1 MTELGALR
9 RAVAAAEEHRALLGA
24 DATADDRRAA
34 YDRLV
39 KARQAVDAKVRAFAE
54 RGFAK
59 QLAALD
65 PDVPLVLMPVRLE
78 TRLRS
83 GGGATDTPG
92 AHGAPATGRR
102 APGRTARRRGT
113 SAHEAHRHRA
123 AAATDGTPPD
133 TLLVRIFP
141 DDIHVDS
148 HEPLPT
154 DGEVEEGRRYWRTVW
169 HAGRTENAAG
179 DHARLLLAAWGQ
191 LTGTLGAERA
201 RWLVRLL
208 TPLSDTRPQAPVPG
222 DDPLPDPDWPTPQ
235 VRGRGWNRA
244 ATASTLPDQFVV
256 RAYQDDVLVGEA
268 PGKPV
273 PDVVQMGPDPDA
285 VPPSSGLPLD
295 PGLRWLTEYAEAEA
309 QGLAV
314 TVPLR
319 ADLGY
324 DPAKVP
330 LLTRVVAFGVSASLT
345 PEASADR
352 LTQLLS
358 GRDGDGQAAFV
369 PQGTPTNLLAG
380 GENPPPVPPDIDRLL
395 GATPAAPPDPW
406 ANSART
412 AAALG
417 LPAGPLAA
425 LPGADEP
432 EQADARAL
440 QIALWSATGDF
451 YLDELLESDQ
461 GTAELPVD
469 RSWLR
474 HHYIEHV
481 RARGPLPVLRVGR
494 QPYGLLPVTPTAR
507 WQPDALEP
515 SGLTGLHRVLG
526 ILRPFWEV
534 GVGTLPRVGGPDQ
547 LDDPLQLPK
556 PERDVLRALG
566 LAPVSQTVS
575 VRSVQGGM
583 LACFKDIGL
592 GLAGL
597 DFTTTGFCM
606 GNTPEDVQSRA
617 LDTALGITYR
627 PKISHHVN
635 GAATRLWLP
644 TVEPNLPPGQDPA
657 GAVADFLKQ
666 AVTRFDLSKLI
677 VDQEART
684 LLEALLKHTAN
695 LEYGRAASGVKDPED
710 ALARSPFAQVLF
722 NPAKLLS
729 TVAEAGLKPKPFTLG
744 AIMQLPTPPTTT
756 SESTPPPASPVT
768 PPGPTAA
775 HAARPG
781 IAPGQAAASAP
792 AIYQTILDT
801 RAAMAGQV
809 LTAAT
814 KNRGVLTLLG
824 TERPWSI
831 RLAEIDAALQYL
843 AGRVTN
849 DWAHRTDPFTP
860 LERLLGECL
869 DLVSHR
875 LDAWIGSLA
884 TARLAALRERRPT
897 GVQLGAYGWVE
908 DLSAR
913 AAPASKGWVLA
924 PSIPQATTAAILR
937 SGALS
942 HPTDPGAFA
951 VDLSSRRM
959 RVAMTVL
966 DGVAQG
972 QPFGALLGYRLER
985 RLHEAGEAPGSTL
998 VLDRFVAPLRATWSV
1013 QGVQHPGPGAQEFI
1027 GAHDVTDGARL
1038 AEVAD
1043 GDIITY
1049 LRANSGDPQ
1058 MTGPEEQA
1066 LVGIFAALRD
1076 DLDAVGDL
1084 LLAESVHQLTQGN
1097 PDRAGATL
1105 ESLAAGGQPPPR
1117 PQVLDTPRRGI
1128 AVGHRV
1134 LVVVPKGAPRAAGW
1148 DSAQQTA
1155 RPRAAAEPR
1164 LDTWAGHQLGT
1175 TDRIRLRAAWLRP
1188 GQQDVPGATTVT
1200 EHAWPLT
1207 GQCAL
1212 DVVALAAGRR
1222 LRTALTTALL
1232 PERPSNVPADAL
1244 PVPRTDRDPSWPA
1257 GTLDLLQVEAL
1268 GAAVAGV
1275 LTTGRPGTA
1284 ADLSHAYAAPPPTAD
1299 PELHT
1304 RAEQAR
1310 AGLQAA
1316 VTARNLDALAAF
1328 GTTGPPAVSDAE
1340 RAEQLAAALR
1350 EAQARIAAADAA
1362 TAPAGPAADLAV
1374 LEAVFGAGFR
1384 AVCLV
1389 APPDPATLDAS
1400 FGTGLDRGGDSLL
1413 VPGDWVDL
1421 TGTVRPGT
1429 GALADLM
1436 LHTGAAATGIGHTL
1450 RIGQMPFAPNDHWV
1464 GAPRTPADEEKPA
1477 TGLVV
1482 HGPAQSLASGSFAVL
1497 VVDAWSD
1504 LIPAQTHTAGAT
1516 FHFDA
1521 PGARAPQAVLLAVP
1535 PAVGQPWTPDVL
1547 ADTLAEALALARLR
1561 LVDLAALGWLGRY
1574 LPAAYLPESAMGT
1587 APSVFMKDLML
1598 RSDLGAIMT
1607 KLIGKE
1613 S

>member
-9 RAVAAAEEHRALLGA
+9 RAVATAEEHRALLGA

-34 YDRLV
+34 YDRLA
-39 KARQAVDAKVRAFAE
+39 KARRAVDARVRAFVE

-65 PDVPLVLMPVRLE
+65 PHVPLVLMPVRLE
-78 TRLRS
+78 TRLRH
-83 GGGATDTPG
+83 GGGGTDTPG
-92 AHGAPATGRR
+92 AHGA
-102 APGRTARRRGT
+102 
-113 SAHEAHRHRA
+113 HRHRA
-123 AAATDGTPPD
+123 GAAADGTTPD

-179 DHARLLLAAWGQ
+179 DRARLLLAAWGQ

-201 RWLVRLL
+201 RWLVRQL

-222 DDPLPDPDWPTPQ
+222 TDTLPDPDWPTVP

-256 RAYQDDVLVGEA
+256 RAYQQDVLVGEA
-268 PGKPV
+268 TGKPV
-273 PDVVQMGPDPDA
+273 PDVVQTGPDPDA

-295 PGLRWLTEYAEAEA
+295 PGLRWLTEYAVAEAE
-309 QGLAV
+309 GLAV
-314 TVPLR
+314 SVPLR
-319 ADLGY
+319 TELGY
-324 DPAKVP
+324 DPNKVP

-380 GENPPPVPPDIDRLL
+380 DENPPPPPPDVDRLL
-395 GATPAAPPDPW
+395 GATPAAAPDPW

-417 LPAGPLAA
+417 LPAGSLEA
-425 LPGADEP
+425 LPGGDEP

-451 YLDELLESDQ
+451 YLDELLQSDQ

-474 HHYIEHV
+474 HHHIEHV

-494 QPYGLLPVTPTAR
+494 QPYGLLPVTATAR

-526 ILRPFWEV
+526 VLRPFWEV

-547 LDDPLQLPK
+547 PEDPLQLPK

-566 LAPVSQTVS
+566 MAPVSRTVS

-606 GNTPEDVQSRA
+606 GGTPEDVQSRA
-617 LDTALGITYR
+617 LDTALGIAYR

-644 TVEPNLPPGQDPA
+644 TVEPNLPSGQDPVA
-657 GAVADFLKQ
+657 ALADFLNQ
-666 AVTRFDLSKLI
+666 AVTRFDMSKLI

-729 TVAEAGLKPKPFTLG
+729 TVAEAGLKTKPFTLG
-744 AIMQLPTPPTTT
+744 TIMQLPTPSSRPAA
-756 SESTPPPASPVT
+756 PPVAPPA
-768 PPGPTAA
+768 PTAA
-775 HAARPG
+775 HTVRAVA
-781 IAPGQAAASAP
+781 APGRDADLAP
-792 AIYQTILDT
+792 TILQTILDT
-801 RAAMAGQV
+801 RAAMADQV
-809 LTAAT
+809 LTAVT

-884 TARLAALRERRPT
+884 NARLAALRERRPT

-908 DLSAR
+908 NLSAR
-913 AAPASKGWVLA
+913 TGPVSKGWVLA

-998 VLDRFVAPLRATWSV
+998 VLDRFVAPLRAKWSV
-1013 QGVQHPGPGAQEFI
+1013 QGVQHPGTGAQEFI

-1043 GDIITY
+1043 GDVITY

-1066 LVGIFAALRD
+1066 VVDILAALRD

-1134 LVVVPKGAPRAAGW
+1134 LVVVPDAAPRAAGW
-1148 DSAQQTA
+1148 DSAQQAA

-1188 GQQDVPGATTVT
+1188 GQQYVPGATTVT

-1212 DVVALAAGRR
+1212 DVVALAAGSR

-1244 PVPRTDRDPSWPA
+1244 PVPRTDRNPNWPA
-1257 GTLDLLQVEAL
+1257 TTLDILQVEAL

-1284 ADLSHAYAAPPPTAD
+1284 ADLAHAYTAPPPAAD
-1299 PELHT
+1299 PELHG
-1304 RAEQAR
+1304 RAVKAR
-1310 AGLQAA
+1310 ADLQAA
-1316 VTARNLDALAAF
+1316 VTGRDLDALAAF
-1328 GTTGPPAVSDAE
+1328 GTTGPPAGTDAE

-1350 EAQARIAAADAA
+1350 EAQGRIAAADAVA
-1362 TAPAGPAADLAV
+1362 SPAGPPAGPVADIAV

-1384 AVCLV
+1384 AVGLV
-1389 APPDPATLDAS
+1389 TPPDPTTLDAS
-1400 FGTGLDRGGDSLL
+1400 FGTGLDRGGDALL

-1429 GALADLM
+1429 GALADLV

-1450 RIGQMPFAPNDHWV
+1450 RIGQMPFAPNDRWV
-1464 GAPRTPADEEKPA
+1464 GAARTPADEEKPA

-1504 LIPAQTHTAGAT
+1504 LIPAQAHTAGAT

-1521 PGARAPQAVLLAVP
+1521 PGTRAPQAVLLAVP
-1535 PAVGQPWTPDVL
+1535 PTVGQPWTPDVL
-1547 ADTLAEALALARLR
+1547 ADTLGEALALAKLR
-1561 LVDLAALGWLGRY
+1561 LVDLDALGWLGRY

-1587 APSVFMKDLML
+1587 APSVFVKDLML
-1598 RSDLGAIMT
+1598 RSDLGTIMT
-1607 KLIGKE
+1607 KLIQKE

>member
-1 MTELGALR
+1 MKELGALR
-9 RAVAAAEEHRALLGA
+9 RAVAVAEEHRALLGNH
-24 DATADDRRAA
+24 ATADDRRAA
-34 YDRLV
+34 FARLEQ
-39 KARQAVDAKVRAFAE
+39 ARRAIDAGVRAFAE
-54 RGFAK
+54 HGFAPL
-59 QLAALD
+59 LAGLD
-65 PDVPLVLMPVRLE
+65 PEVPLVLMPVRLE
-78 TRLRS
+78 TRLRL
-83 GGGATDTPG
+83 GGGTDTPG
-92 AHGAPATGRR
+92 THGPETA
-102 APGRTARRRGT
+102 GRTA
-113 SAHEAHRHRA
+113 AHDRKAHGHRTHGHDAHRHGAGGTA
-123 AAATDGTPPD
+123 ADGTAAD
-133 TLLVRIFP
+133 TLLVRVFP

-154 DGEVEEGRRYWRTVW
+154 DGEVQEGRRYWRTVW
-169 HAGRTENAAG
+169 RAGRAENADG
-179 DHARLLLAAWGQ
+179 DRARLLLAGWGQ

-222 DDPLPDPDWPTPQ
+222 TDPVPEPDWPTVQ
-235 VRGRGWNRA
+235 MRGRGWNRA

-268 PGKPV
+268 QGLPV

-285 VPPSSGLPLD
+285 VPPPSGLPLD
-295 PGLRWLTEYAEAEA
+295 PGLRWLTDYAEAEA
-309 QGLAV
+309 KGLAV
-314 TVPLR
+314 AVPLR

-324 DPAKVP
+324 DPSRKP
-330 LLTRVVAFGVSASLT
+330 LLTRVVAFGVSATLT

-352 LTQLLS
+352 LARLLS
-358 GRDGDGQAAFV
+358 GRDGDGEAAFV

-380 GENPPPVPPDIDRLL
+380 DESPPPAPPDADRLL
-395 GATPAAPPDPW
+395 GATPAAAPDPW

-417 LPAGPLAA
+417 VPAGLLAA

-451 YLDELLESDQ
+451 YLDELLESDR
-461 GTAELPVD
+461 GTTELPVD
-469 RSWLR
+469 RGWLR
-474 HHYIEHV
+474 RHHIEHV
-481 RARGPLPVLRVGR
+481 RARGPLPVLRIGR
-494 QPYGLLPVTPTAR
+494 QPYGLLPVTATAR
-507 WQPDALEP
+507 WQADTNESP
-515 SGLTGLHRVLG
+515 GLAGLHRVLG
-526 ILRPFWEV
+526 VLRPFWEV
-534 GVGTLPRVGGPDQ
+534 GVGNLPRVGGPDQ
-547 LDDPLQLPK
+547 PGETLQLPK

-566 LAPVSQTVS
+566 MSPVSRTVS
-575 VRSVQGGM
+575 VRSVQAG
-583 LACFKDIGL
+583 LYACFKDIGL
-592 GLAGL
+592 GLAGI

-606 GNTPEDVQSRA
+606 GDTPEDVQSRA
-617 LDTALGITYR
+617 LDEALGITYR
-627 PKISHHVN
+627 PRISHHVN
-635 GAATRLWLP
+635 GASTRLWLP
-644 TVEPNLPPGQDPA
+644 YVQPNLPDGQDP
-657 GAVADFLKQ
+657 VKVLTDFLNGV
-666 AVTRFDLSKLI
+666 VTRFDTLKL
-677 VDQEART
+677 VVGNQDART

-695 LEYGRAASGVKDPED
+695 LEYGRAAAGAKDPEEVQ
-710 ALARSPFAQVLF
+710 ARLRFAQVLF
-722 NPAKLLS
+722 NPAKLLPTITAS
-729 TVAEAGLKPKPFTLG
+729 GLKSKPFTLG
-744 AIMQLPTPPTTT
+744 TIMRLPTTVSTTASRPAMPHTPKTAHTIRPATDAGQPTD
-756 SESTPPPASPVT
+756 PA
-768 PPGPTAA
+768 PT
-775 HAARPG
+775 
-781 IAPGQAAASAP
+781 
-792 AIYQTILDT
+792 IYQTILDT
-801 RAAMAGQV
+801 RTAMAGQV
-809 LTAAT
+809 LKAAT
-814 KNRGVLTLLG
+814 RDRGVLTLLG

-831 RLAEIDAALQYL
+831 RLAEIDSALQYL
-843 AGRVTN
+843 ATRVP
-849 DWAHRTDPFTP
+849 DWAARGDAFGP
-860 LERLLGECL
+860 LERLLGESL

-884 TARLAALRERRPT
+884 TARLTALRERRPT

-908 DLSAR
+908 NLSAR
-913 AAPASKGWVLA
+913 TAPFSQGWVLA
-924 PSIPQATTAAILR
+924 PSLPQATTAAILR

-998 VLDRFVAPLRATWSV
+998 VLDRFVAPLRAKWSV
-1013 QGVQHPGPGAQEFI
+1013 QGVQHPGTGAQEFI

-1038 AEVAD
+1038 AEVTDDDVIA
-1043 GDIITY
+1043 Y
-1049 LRANSGDPQ
+1049 LRTNSGDPQ

-1066 LVGIFAALRD
+1066 VRQILAALRD

-1084 LLAESVHQLTQGN
+1084 LVAESVHQLTQGS

-1117 PQVLDTPRRGI
+1117 PQVLDTPRRGVS
-1128 AVGHRV
+1128 VGHRV
-1134 LVVVPKGAPRAAGW
+1134 LVVVPDGTPRAAGW
-1148 DSAQQTA
+1148 DGAQQTV

-1207 GQCAL
+1207 GYSAL
-1212 DVVALAAGRR
+1212 DVVALAAGNR
-1222 LRTALTTALL
+1222 LRVPLTTALL

-1244 PVPRTDRDPSWPA
+1244 PVLRTDRGA
-1257 GTLDLLQVEAL
+1257 GWSRTTLDILQVEAL

-1275 LTTGRPGTA
+1275 IAAGRPGTPG
-1284 ADLSHAYAAPPPTAD
+1284 DLAHAYPAVPVAAA
-1299 PELHT
+1299 PELHD

-1310 AGLQAA
+1310 AGLHEAA
-1316 VTARNLDALAAF
+1316 TEQDLDKLAAY
-1328 GTTGPPAVSDAE
+1328 GVTGPPAGTDAE
-1340 RAEQLAAALR
+1340 RAGQLAAALR
-1350 EAQARIAAADAA
+1350 EARTRLAAADAA
-1362 TAPAGPAADLAV
+1362 ATPAGPRADSAV

-1384 AVCLV
+1384 AVALV
-1389 APPDPATLDAS
+1389 APPDAATLDSS
-1400 FGTGLDRGGDSLL
+1400 FGTGLDRGGDPSL
-1413 VPGDWVDL
+1413 VPGDWVDQM
-1421 TGTVRPGT
+1421 GTVRPGT
-1429 GALADLM
+1429 GALADLL

-1450 RIGQMPFAPNDHWV
+1450 RIGQMPFALNDRWV
-1464 GAPRTPADEEKPA
+1464 GGPRTPADEEKPA

-1482 HGPAQSLASGSFAVL
+1482 HGPATSLASGSSAVL

-1504 LIPAQTHTAGAT
+1504 LIPAQQHTAGAT

-1535 PAVGQPWTPDVL
+1535 PVVGQPWTPDVL
-1547 ADTLAEALALARLR
+1547 ADTIGEALDLAKLR

-1587 APSVFMKDLML
+1587 APSVHVKDLMN
-1598 RSDLGAIMT
+1598 RADLAVIMAD
-1607 KLIGKE
+1607 LIKKE

>member
-1 MTELGALR
+1 MTELGTLR
-9 RAVAAAEEHRALLGA
+9 RAVAEAEEHRALLGA
-24 DATADDRRAA
+24 HATADDRRAA
-34 YDRLV
+34 YTRLE
-39 KARQAVDAKVRAFAE
+39 KARRALDAGVRTFAGK
-54 RGFAK
+54 GFAPL
-59 QLAALD
+59 LAGLD

-78 TRLRS
+78 TRLRL
-83 GGGATDTPG
+83 GGGGTDVRAVHTPEAGDRKAHDRKAHHHGMHGQG
-92 AHGAPATGRR
+92 AHRQ
-102 APGRTARRRGT
+102 
-113 SAHEAHRHRA
+113 SA
-123 AAATDGTPPD
+123 DGTAMDGTAMDGTGKD

-154 DGEVEEGRRYWRTVW
+154 DGEVQEGRRYWRTVW
-169 HAGRTENAAG
+169 RAGRTENADG
-179 DHARLLLAAWGQ
+179 DRARLQLAAWGQ
-191 LTGTLGAERA
+191 VAGMLGAERA

-222 DDPLPDPDWPTPQ
+222 TDPVPEVPEPDWPAVP
-235 VRGRGWNRA
+235 VRARGWNRA

-256 RAYQDDVLVGEA
+256 RAYQGDVLVGEEQ
-268 PGKPV
+268 GQPV

-295 PGLRWLTEYAEAEA
+295 PGLRWLTEYTEAEA
-309 QGLAV
+309 NGLAV

-324 DPAKVP
+324 DRTREP
-330 LLTRVVAFGVSASLT
+330 LLTRVVVFGVSATLA

-358 GRDGDGQAAFV
+358 GRDGDGEAAFV
-369 PQGTPTNLLAG
+369 SQGTATNLLAG
-380 GENPPPVPPDIDRLL
+380 DVPAPPAPPDVDRLL
-395 GATPAAPPDPW
+395 GATPAAAPDPW
-406 ANSART
+406 ANSVRT

-417 LPAGPLAA
+417 VPADPLAA
-425 LPGADEP
+425 LPGAAEP

-461 GTAELPVD
+461 GTTELPVD

-474 HHYIEHV
+474 RHHIEHV
-481 RARGPLPVLRVGR
+481 RARGPLPVLRIGR
-494 QPYGLLPVTPTAR
+494 QPYGLLPVTATAR
-507 WQPDALEP
+507 WQADEFEP
-515 SGLTGLHRVLG
+515 SGLAGLHRVLG
-526 ILRPFWEV
+526 VLRPFWEV

-547 LDDPLQLPK
+547 PGDTLPLPK

-566 LAPVSQTVS
+566 MAPVSQTVS
-575 VRSVQGGM
+575 VRSVQGGL

-592 GLAGL
+592 GLAGTN
-597 DFTTTGFCM
+597 FTTTGFCM
-606 GNTPEDVQSRA
+606 GDTPEDVQSRA
-617 LDTALGITYR
+617 LDEALGITYR
-627 PKISHHVN
+627 PRISHHVN
-635 GAATRLWLP
+635 GAAGRLWLP
-644 TVEPNLPPGQDPA
+644 SVQPDLPEGQDP
-657 GAVADFLKQ
+657 VEVVKDFLNGV
-666 AVTRFDLSKLI
+666 VTRFDVLNL
-677 VDQEART
+677 VVGNQEART

-695 LEYGRAASGVKDPED
+695 LEYGRAAAGVKDPEEVQ
-710 ALARSPFAQVLF
+710 ARLRFAQVLF
-722 NPAKLLS
+722 NPDKLLPTLS
-729 TVAEAGLKPKPFTLG
+729 ASGLKAKPFTLG
-744 AIMQLPTPPTTT
+744 TIMQLPAPTTAT
-756 SESTPPPASPVT
+756 GTESTPKAGHTIRHPTDTGQDVDPA
-768 PPGPTAA
+768 PTVF
-775 HAARPG
+775 
-781 IAPGQAAASAP
+781 
-792 AIYQTILDT
+792 QTILDART
-801 RAAMAGQV
+801 AMAGQV
-809 LTAAT
+809 LKAVTQ
-814 KNRGVLTLLG
+814 NRGVLTLTG
-824 TERPWSI
+824 TERPWSV

-843 AGRVTN
+843 AGRVT
-849 DWAHRTDPFTP
+849 DWNARGDAFGP

-908 DLSAR
+908 NLSPR
-913 AAPASKGWVLA
+913 TDPLSRGWVLA
-924 PSIPQATTAAILR
+924 PSLPQAATAAVLR

-959 RVAMTVL
+959 RVATTVL

-985 RLHEAGEAPGSTL
+985 RLHDEGEAPGSTL
-998 VLDRFVAPLRATWSV
+998 VLDRFVAPLRAKWSV
-1013 QGVQHPGPGAQEFI
+1013 QGVQHPGTGAQEFI

-1038 AEVAD
+1038 ADVPEDDVIA
-1043 GDIITY
+1043 Y

-1066 LVGIFAALRD
+1066 VRQNLAALRD

-1117 PQVLDTPRRGI
+1117 PQVLDAPRRGVPV
-1128 AVGHRV
+1128 AHRV
-1134 LVVVPKGAPRAAGW
+1134 LVVVPKETPRAAGW
-1148 DSAQQTA
+1148 DSAPQTE
-1155 RPRAAAEPR
+1155 RPRAQAEPR

-1188 GQQDVPGATTVT
+1188 GQVDAPGVATVT

-1207 GQCAL
+1207 EFCAL
-1212 DVVALAAGRR
+1212 DVVALAAGGR
-1222 LRTALTTALL
+1222 LRAALTTALL
-1232 PERPSNVPADAL
+1232 SQRPPNVPADAL
-1244 PVPRTDRDPSWPA
+1244 PVLRTDR
-1257 GTLDLLQVEAL
+1257 GTGWSRTTLGILQVEAL

-1275 LTTGRPGTA
+1275 LAAGRPGTA
-1284 ADLSHAYAAPPPTAD
+1284 ADLAHAYTAPLDTAD
-1299 PELHT
+1299 PELHA

-1310 AGLQAA
+1310 AGLHAA
-1316 VTARNLDALAAF
+1316 VTAQDLDELAAF
-1328 GTTGPPAVSDAE
+1328 GVTGPPDGTTEE
-1340 RAEQLAAALR
+1340 RADQLAAALR
-1350 EAQARIAAADAA
+1350 EARTRLAAADAA
-1362 TAPAGPAADLAV
+1362 ATPAGPRADSAV
-1374 LEAVFGAGFR
+1374 LEAVFGSGFR
-1384 AVCLV
+1384 AVSLV
-1389 APPDPATLDAS
+1389 TPADAATLDAS
-1400 FGTGLDRGGDSLL
+1400 FGTGLDRGGDPTL
-1413 VPGDWVDL
+1413 VPGDWAEL
-1421 TGTVRPGT
+1421 MGTVRAGT
-1429 GALADLM
+1429 GALADLL

-1450 RIGQMPFAPNDHWV
+1450 RIGQMPFAPNDRWV
-1464 GAPRTPADEEKPA
+1464 GALRTPADEEKPA

-1482 HGPAQSLASGSFAVL
+1482 HGPAQSLASGSAAVL
-1497 VVDAWSD
+1497 MVDAWPD
-1504 LIPAQTHTAGAT
+1504 LIPAQQHTAGAT

-1535 PAVGQPWTPDVL
+1535 PVVGLPWTPDVL
-1547 ADTLAEALALARLR
+1547 ADTIGEALDLAKLR
-1561 LVDLAALGWLGRY
+1561 LVDLDALGWLGRY

-1587 APSVFMKDLML
+1587 APSVHMKDLMM
-1598 RSDLGAIMT
+1598 RPDLATVMAQ
-1607 KLIGKE
+1607 LIKKE